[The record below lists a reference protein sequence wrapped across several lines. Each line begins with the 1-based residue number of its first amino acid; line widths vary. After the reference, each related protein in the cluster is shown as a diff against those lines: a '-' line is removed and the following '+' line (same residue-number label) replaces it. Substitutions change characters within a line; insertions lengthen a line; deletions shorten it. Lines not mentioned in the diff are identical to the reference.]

1 MNRQFAALSGA
12 AMLLIVLNHTIEMG
26 TRVPLGY
33 GYAPPGGAAAAVLDT
48 LKALGIFAVPAFLFI
63 SGTFV
68 AYAARGTPPRLT
80 PRFLVGAVGHIL
92 WPYVFW
98 SFLFYAVVLV
108 QFGERYSPAGYA
120 KNLLVGYPF
129 HFIPMLVLFYVLSP
143 LLLRIGSRY
152 GAVLIAVVAAYQMYL
167 LGVLHTAWV
176 PQSLHVLFP
185 PVVGRTL
192 AVWAVYF
199 PLGLLYG
206 MHMRK
211 LLPLLKRWK
220 AVLAL
225 VAVLL
230 FALGILHRAHEVR
243 QLVAGFWSP
252 IACVLLL
259 PTIERRSIPRVDWLE
274 RIGKRSYGLYLTHL
288 LVLDLVLWGIGAA
301 LTGLLAYRVL
311 LLPFLLLTALIVPLV
326 GMEALARSPA
336 RAVYRYILG

>member
-26 TRVPLGY
+26 TKVPLGY
-33 GYAPPGGAAAAVLDT
+33 GYAPPAGVTAAGLDI
-48 LKALGIFAVPAFLFI
+48 LKALGSFAVPAFLFI

-68 AYAARGTPPRLT
+68 AYAGRGTPPRLT
-80 PRFLVGAVGHIL
+80 PRFLAGAVGHIL

-129 HFIPMLVLFYVLSP
+129 HFIPMLVLFYLLSP

-152 GAVLIAVVAAYQMYL
+152 GAALIALVAAYQMYL
-167 LGVLHTAWV
+167 LGVLHTDWV
-176 PQSLHVLFP
+176 PRSLHVLFP

-192 AVWAVYF
+192 ASWAVYF

-206 MHMRK
+206 MHMQR

-220 AVLAL
+220 TILAL
-225 VAVLL
+225 VTVFL
-230 FALGILHRAHEVR
+230 FALGALHRAHEVR
-243 QLVAGFWSP
+243 HLVAGFWGP
-252 IACVLLL
+252 VACVLLL
-259 PTIERRSIPRVDWLE
+259 PTIERRSIPGVALLE

-288 LVLDLVLWGIGAA
+288 LALDLALWAIGAV
-301 LTGLLAYRVL
+301 LTGLLAYRLVL
-311 LLPFLLLTALIVPLV
+311 FPALFLTALIVPLA
-326 GMEALARSPA
+326 GMEALARSRA
-336 RAVYRYILG
+336 RAVYRYLLG

>member
-26 TRVPLGY
+26 IRVPLGY
-33 GYAPPGGAAAAVLDT
+33 GYPPVAGATEALLGI

-63 SGTFV
+63 SGTFA
-68 AYAARGTPPRLT
+68 AYAARGNPPRLT
-80 PRFLVGAVGHIL
+80 PRFVAGAVAHIL
-92 WPYVFW
+92 WPYIFW

-120 KNLLVGYPF
+120 KNLLTGYPF
-129 HFIPMLVLFYVLSP
+129 HFIPMLVLFYLVSP
-143 LLLRIGSRY
+143 LMLRIGRRFGS
-152 GAVLIAVVAAYQMYL
+152 VLIALVASYQLFL
-167 LGVLHTAWV
+167 LGVLHTEWV

-206 MHMRK
+206 IHMRK

-220 AVLAL
+220 ALLGLA
-225 VAVLL
+225 AALL
-230 FALGILHRAHEVR
+230 FALGVVHRAPEVR

-252 IACVLLL
+252 VACVLLL
-259 PTIERRSIPRVDWLE
+259 PAIERRSIPRAGLLE

-301 LTGLLAYRVL
+301 LTGLLAYRLL
-311 LLPFLLLTALIVPLV
+311 LLPFLFLTALLVPLA
-326 GMEALARSPA
+326 GMEALARSPM
-336 RAVYRYILG
+336 RAIQRYILG

>member
-1 MNRQFAALSGA
+1 MNRQFAALSGV

-26 TRVPLGY
+26 TKVPLGY
-33 GYAPPGGAAAAVLDT
+33 GYAPVTGAAENVLGV
-48 LKALGIFAVPAFLFI
+48 LKALGIFAVPSFLFI
-63 SGTFV
+63 SGAFV

-80 PRFLVGAVGHIL
+80 RKFLAGAVAHIL

-98 SFLFYAVVLV
+98 SFLFYLVVLA

-129 HFIPMLVLFYVLSP
+129 HFIPVLVLFYLLAP
-143 LLLRIGSRY
+143 LLLRIGSRH
-152 GAVLIAVVAAYQMYL
+152 GVALMVVLAAYQMFL
-167 LGVLHTAWV
+167 LGVLHTDWV
-176 PQSLHVLFP
+176 PKSLHVLFP

-206 MHMRK
+206 IHMQR
-211 LLPLLKRWK
+211 LLPLVKRWK
-220 AVLAL
+220 TLLAL
-225 VAVLL
+225 AAALL
-230 FALGILHRAHEVR
+230 FVLGLLHRAHEVR

-252 IACVLLL
+252 VACVLLL
-259 PTIERRSIPRVDWLE
+259 PAIERRSIPWVGLLE

-288 LVLDLVLWGIGAA
+288 LVLDLILWGIGVA
-301 LTGLLAYRVL
+301 LTGLLAYRIL
-311 LLPFLLLTALIVPLV
+311 LLPFLFVTALIVPLA

-336 RAVYRYILG
+336 RAVQRYILG